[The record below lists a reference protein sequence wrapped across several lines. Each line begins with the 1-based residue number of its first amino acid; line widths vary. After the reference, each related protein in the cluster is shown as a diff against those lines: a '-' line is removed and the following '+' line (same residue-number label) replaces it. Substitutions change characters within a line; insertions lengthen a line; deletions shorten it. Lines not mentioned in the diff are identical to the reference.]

1 MTLAID
7 REAEPL
13 LRVNGAG
20 RDFAGRGWGA
30 SGIFRAVDD
39 VNLQVWRGETLGI
52 VGESGS
58 GKSTLGRMIAGL
70 LTPTRGQVLLY
81 GDDVHGG
88 SGARKRG
95 VWRRMQM
102 VFQDPYS
109 SLNPRMTVR
118 DALLEPMRNFGVARG
133 QAAEDSARR
142 LLDACGLPSR
152 SLDLYPREFSGG
164 QRQRIGIARALAVQP
179 ELIVADEPV
188 SALDVSVQAQVIN
201 LMMDLQAEFRLTYI
215 FIAHDLAVVRQIADR
230 VGVMHKGCMVELAA
244 GEALFASPS
253 HAYTKTLLASSPVA
267 DPKRARQQLE
277 GALA

>member
-1 MTLAID
+1 MPLAID
-7 REAEPL
+7 RATTPL

-20 RDFAGRGWGA
+20 RDFAGRGWGG
-30 SGIFRAVDD
+30 SGGFRAVDD
-39 VNLQVWRGETLGI
+39 VSLEVWRGETLGI

-70 LTPTRGQVLLY
+70 LTPTRGQVLLD
-81 GDDVHGG
+81 GEDVHGG
-88 SGARKRG
+88 SGARKRA

-118 DALLEPMRNFGVARG
+118 DALLEPMRNFGVAQG
-133 QAAEDSARR
+133 QAAEDRARR

-152 SLDLYPREFSGG
+152 SLNLFPREFSGG

-179 ELIVADEPV
+179 DLIVADEPV

-201 LMMDLQAEFRLTYI
+201 LMMDLQAEFGLTYV

-230 VGVMHKGCMVELAA
+230 VGVMNKGCMVELAA
-244 GEALFASPS
+244 SEALFASPV

-267 DPKRARQQLE
+267 DPRRARQQLV
-277 GALA
+277 GAVG

>member
-1 MTLAID
+1 MPLPID
-7 REAEPL
+7 RDTPPL
-13 LRVNGAG
+13 LHVRHVG
-20 RDFAGRGWGA
+20 RDFAGRGWGVSA
-30 SGIFRAVDD
+30 PFRAVDD
-39 VNLQVWRGETLGI
+39 VSLAVWRGETLGI

-70 LTPTRGQVLLY
+70 LTPTRGQVLLD
-81 GDDVHGG
+81 GDDVHAGQ
-88 SGARKRG
+88 GARKRE

-102 VFQDPYS
+102 VFQDPYA

-118 DALLEPMRNFGVARG
+118 DALLEPMRNFGVAQG
-133 QAAEDSARR
+133 QAAEDRARR
-142 LLDACGLPSR
+142 LLDACGLASR
-152 SLDLYPREFSGG
+152 SLDLFPREFSGG

-179 ELIVADEPV
+179 DLIVADEPV

-201 LMMDLQAEFRLTYI
+201 LMMDLQAEFRLTYV

-230 VGVMHKGCMVELAA
+230 VGVMHKGHMVELADS
-244 GEALFASPS
+244 ETLFSSPA

-267 DPKRARQQLE
+267 DPVRARQQIA